1 MSSLPI
7 IGIVGDLKQVAGMPY
22 HAYGEKY
29 VRAIAEFA
37 SAQPVGLFPPLIASM
52 LDLVDGL
59 LFTGS
64 ASNIRPDRW
73 RGPADAPG
81 PFDDVRDNFSL
92 PLIQAAIKRKIPSL
106 FICRGYQEL
115 NVALDGTLL
124 PDLGQAHHA
133 PPDLVYEERYAP
145 FHRIELRDG
154 SPLEHVFGT
163 TSLEVNSL
171 HYQALDR
178 IAPSLSVEARAAD
191 GVPEIVMH
199 RDHPFAVGVQWHCEY
214 RPDLY
219 AHHEKLLNAFGHAAR
234 ERRGGN
240 R

>member
-1 MSSLPI
+1 MRSLPV
-7 IGIVGDLKQVAGMPY
+7 IGIIGDLKEVAGMPY
-22 HAYGEKY
+22 HAYGDKY
-29 VRAIAEFA
+29 VRAVTEFC
-37 SAQPVGLFPPLIASM
+37 SAQPVGLFPPFIPGM
-52 LDLVDGL
+52 LHLVDGL

-64 ASNIRPDRW
+64 ASNIRPERW
-73 RGPADAPG
+73 GGPADAPG
-81 PFDDVRDNFSL
+81 PFDEVRDNFSF
-92 PLIQAAIKRKIPSL
+92 PLIQAAIEQNIPSL

-124 PDLGQAHHA
+124 PDLGEAHHA
-133 PPDLVYEERYAP
+133 PSDLVYEERYAP
-145 FHRIELRDG
+145 FHRIELREG
-154 SPLEHVFGT
+154 SPLERVFGT

-171 HYQALDR
+171 HYQALDL

-219 AHHEKLLNAFGHAAR
+219 AHHEKLLNAFGKAAH
-234 ERRGGN
+234 ERRREN